1 MYVIKSQEWLGRLP
15 PDRRPLELW
24 LVPGTASPASPD
36 FLSKL
41 FKKLVSDSRRAFAG
55 VGSLVRGRRPVE
67 KIHIGI
73 HQMRKLAAS
82 YAIQVGQEEQQV
94 KIKLGFS
101 DVRILRKNYVAQA
114 PPLKE
119 ACVLPGGIFIPNRGH
134 EFSDS
139 D

>member
-1 MYVIKSQEWLGRLP
+1 MSRGH
-15 PDRRPLELW
+15 
-24 LVPGTASPASPD
+24 PAQLRQC
-36 FLSKL
+36 FLIKL
-41 FKKLVSDSRRAFAG
+41 FKKLGYDPKLAFAE
-55 VGSLVRGRRPVE
+55 V
-67 KIHIGI
+67 KILLRH
-73 HQMRKLAAS
+73 KLAAS